1 MSSVSMEQVR
11 ADRLRNL
18 FATLDIAPFGSLWRV
33 DEAIWKENIRESYRR
48 DNERPNHPGCS
59 LRKYN
64 TTLGPI
70 PILHGTRS
78 MTRDPRRRRE
88 CVAVRDVYGKED
100 TTYFG
105 GLDPVFLEYQM
116 WQGGRITPA
125 DKGRLDADEM
135 NKMQALCARRGW
147 TL

>member
-1 MSSVSMEQVR
+1 MSVDRMEQVR

-33 DEAIWKENIRESYRR
+33 DEAIWKRGIPGYDSTR
-48 DNERPNHPGCS
+48 DDHPGCS
-59 LRKYN
+59 LRRYN
-64 TTLGPI
+64 ATLGPI
-70 PILHGTRS
+70 PMLHGTS
-78 MTRDPRRRRE
+78 NPTRDPRRPRE
-88 CVAVRDVYGKED
+88 CVAVRDVYGKEH

-125 DKGRLDADEM
+125 DKSRLDPEEM
-135 NKMQALCARRGW
+135 GAIKALCARKGW
-147 TL
+147 

>member
-33 DEAIWKENIRESYRR
+33 DEAIWKRGIPGYDSTR
-48 DNERPNHPGCS
+48 DDHPGCS

-135 NKMQALCARRGW
+135 KNMQALCARRGW